1 MIVVAFFM
9 VVVARPSLEYIP
21 AGFSRAMSPAD
32 LPVQRSTK
40 VELVINMK
48 TASAIGLAL
57 PLTILR
63 AHRRGD

>member
-1 MIVVAFFM
+1 
-9 VVVARPSLEYIP
+9 
-21 AGFSRAMSPAD
+21 MSPAD